1 MNDPGVADI
10 TFSSRED
17 YYSADEPVPED
28 HVRIYVPIDL
38 SSEAILRR
46 LNYVIN
52 RYGEATEANEFAFDV
67 DVRRIIT
74 LLSIYDQFW
83 CDRHVLKESS
93 HSPEGKAL
101 AESIIKR
108 LDMIPDGCAECF
120 PFDLIDELRKEY
132 GE

>member
-1 MNDPGVADI
+1 MYA
-10 TFSSRED
+10 F
-17 YYSADEPVPED
+17 
-28 HVRIYVPIDL
+28 IYVPIDL
-38 SSEAILRR
+38 SREMILRR

-83 CDRHVLKESS
+83 CDRHDLKESS

-120 PFDLIDELRKEY
+120 PFDLINELREEH